1 MALGSRSRRRGF
13 TLVELL
19 VCIAVIGILVGLL
32 LPAVQHVREAA
43 NRTSC
48 FNNLKQIGLAMHN
61 YHDVNFHL
69 PAFTRDDYTA
79 ATWAVVILP
88 YMEQDNLYQQWD
100 LSRSYYQQSDMARL
114 TPVPNYYCPTRRTPH
129 TAPTASQ
136 PDLAGY
142 GDWPSPLLAA
152 VNWPLPLPPVPPI
165 GGPGDYNVPG
175 ALGDY
180 AASVGSE
187 ACG

>member
-1 MALGSRSRRRGF
+1 MALGSLSRRRGF

-61 YHDVNFHL
+61 YHDVNGHL

-114 TPVPNYYCPTRRTPH
+114 TPVHYYYCPTRRTPH

-136 PDLAGY
+136 S
-142 GDWPSPLLAA
+142 GDWPSVVLAS
-152 VNWPLPLPPVPPI
+152 
-165 GGPGDYNVPG
+165 GSQGNVPG

>member
-1 MALGSRSRRRGF
+1 MVLGSLSRRRGF

-19 VCIAVIGILVGLL
+19 VCIGVIGILVGLL

-61 YHDVNFHL
+61 YHNVNGLL
-69 PAFTRDDYTA
+69 PAFTRTHYTSVMDDYTA

-88 YMEQDNLYQQWD
+88 YLEQDNLYRQWD
-100 LSRSYYQQSDMARL
+100 LSRSYYQQSDAARL

-136 PDLAGY
+136 PGPDGW
-142 GDWPSPLLAA
+142 GDWSWALL
-152 VNWPLPLPPVPPI
+152 I
-165 GGPGDYNVPG
+165 STGHMGNVPG

-180 AASVGSE
+180 AASVGSN